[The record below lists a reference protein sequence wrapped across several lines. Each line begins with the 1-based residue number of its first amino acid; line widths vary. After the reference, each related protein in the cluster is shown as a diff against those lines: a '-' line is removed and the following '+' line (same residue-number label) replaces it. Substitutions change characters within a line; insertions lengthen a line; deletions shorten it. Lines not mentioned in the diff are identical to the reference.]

1 MSFPD
6 IWAVVPVLCMKERTK
21 KIMEN
26 PPASKTST
34 TLPPSA
40 AERQLL
46 RPIKINILT
55 VSGVQKVRIQ
65 NCNDPEHTGSNYLQ
79 NVLSKT

>member
-1 MSFPD
+1 
-6 IWAVVPVLCMKERTK
+6 MKERTK

-26 PPASKTST
+26 PPASKTSST
-34 TLPPSA
+34 ILLPPSA

-65 NCNDPEHTGSNYLQ
+65 NCNDPGHTGSNYLQ

>member
-1 MSFPD
+1 
-6 IWAVVPVLCMKERTK
+6 MKERTK

-26 PPASKTST
+26 PPASKTSST
-34 TLPPSA
+34 ILLPPSA

-65 NCNDPEHTGSNYLQ
+65 NCNIQDPAAISQPAFEVKKLPC
-79 NVLSKT
+79 L